1 MEASGQLH
9 ASDALLLEKA
19 SKDWKLR
26 GFQRSSGRFRGKK
39 NRLPLPGLKAAE
51 LTKFRNKW

>member
-1 MEASGQLH
+1 METSGQLH
-9 ASDALLLEKA
+9 APDALLLEKA

-26 GFQRSSGRFRGKK
+26 GFLSYSGRFRGKK

-51 LTKFRNKW
+51 LTNFRNKL